1 MWNVQKGHYVSWTEG
16 EKDFLGQIVDEK
28 IADKLLEEPDPA
40 IGIQQLVRDD
50 KTGKYKL
57 KKAPGE
63 KDGEEV
69 AVVEE
74 RKMSSLKKRYVH
86 AWKSIW
92 MWPTGMAAVVFVLFG
107 LLFRDPPKE
116 DDTAGEASDDEPGG
130 AGEPSSEGDEPE
142 TTEPET
148 GTEEAGEDEAPP
160 VMPIEGE

>member
-1 MWNVQKGHYVSWTEG
+1 
-16 EKDFLGQIVDEK
+16 
-28 IADKLLEEPDPA
+28 
-40 IGIQQLVRDD
+40 
-50 KTGKYKL
+50 
-57 KKAPGE
+57 
-63 KDGEEV
+63 
-69 AVVEE
+69 
-74 RKMSSLKKRYVH
+74 MSSLKKRYVH

-92 MWPTGMAAVVFVLFG
+92 MWPAGMAAVVLVLFG

-142 TTEPET
+142 TTGPET